1 MGRVVGEEGN
11 KKWHRKEGVQSKKW
25 WPSRKFFYDVLS
37 SATQSFISSWFL
49 IKLWLYY
56 SEKKSQF
63 KKKSTS
69 VSEITISYL
78 HKNIIIPLLCQFRLF
93 VSTCVSKNPIVSRDL
108 IFYLLWCNAIR
119 WSSHI
124 CKKSSFFSFSN
135 FLVKFRE

>member
-78 HKNIIIPLLCQFRLF
+78 LKNIIIPLLCQFGLF
-93 VSTCVSKNPIVSRDL
+93 INTCVSKNSIVSKGL
-108 IFYLLWCNAIR
+108 IFHLLWWYAEAAIYAKNLLF
-119 WSSHI
+119 SHSLI
-124 CKKSSFFSFSN
+124 S
-135 FLVKFRE
+135 

>member
-1 MGRVVGEEGN
+1 M
-11 KKWHRKEGVQSKKW
+11 KKAKKMTYKGG
-25 WPSRKFFYDVLS
+25 SAVTKMISLTQIFLCTFFL
-37 SATQSFISSWFL
+37 TQSFLLRFSWRFDN
-49 IKLWLYY
+49 ITVSNENSK
-56 SEKKSQF
+56 SKKDPA
-63 KKKSTS
+63 S

-78 HKNIIIPLLCQFRLF
+78 HKNIIIPLLCQFGLF
-93 VSTCVSKNPIVSRDL
+93 VNTCVSKNSIVSKDL

>member
-1 MGRVVGEEGN
+1 MGRVVDEEGN

-78 HKNIIIPLLCQFRLF
+78 HKNIIIPLLCQFGLF
-93 VSTCVSKNPIVSRDL
+93 VNTCVSKNSIVSKDL
-108 IFYLLWCNAIR
+108 IFYLLWFNAIR

-124 CKKSSFFSFSN
+124 CKNFFSHSLFS
-135 FLVKFRE
+135 

>member
-78 HKNIIIPLLCQFRLF
+78 HKNIIIPLLCQFGLF
-93 VSTCVSKNPIVSRDL
+93 VNTCVSKNSIVSKDL
-108 IFYLLWCNAIR
+108 IFYLLWFNAIR

-124 CKKSSFFSFSN
+124 CKNFFSHSLFS
-135 FLVKFRE
+135 